1 MNYLKDPTMKK
12 NIEELSVND
21 NNINIPGQ
29 LDKVSVKKLFTMIIK
44 KETWNSSQQQDSSE
58 ALVDIFNCF
67 KEEGN
72 NGPFN
77 FCQFTSNLRLTCT
90 SCHQIGYSGESI
102 QNVMTVPIT
111 GEEIADMREALM
123 NRLNNFNEVRQC
135 RNCNNEGLTEKV
147 QFIQTGQFFHL
158 QIASIGEIPC
168 IPLQDFKITLSSGIV
183 KKYELECIIQR
194 SGSTANNGHYWS
206 NIKKMAHGMKQMTR
220 L

>member
-1 MNYLKDPTMKK
+1 MG
-12 NIEELSVND
+12 SVND

-44 KETWNSSQQQDSSE
+44 KEAWNSSQQQDSSE
-58 ALVDIFNCF
+58 ALVDILNCF

-77 FCQFTSNLRLTCT
+77 FCQFTSNLRFTCT
-90 SCHQIGYSGESI
+90 SCPEIGDSEESI

-123 NRLNNFNEVRQC
+123 NRLNNFNEVGQC
-135 RNCNNEGLTEKV
+135 RNCNNEGITEKV

-168 IPLQDFKITLSSGIV
+168 IPLQGFKITLSSGIV

>member
-1 MNYLKDPTMKK
+1 MGLQVLLHMVKSVPNEDYQYTDVKIQAFMNYLKDPTKKK
-12 NIEELSVND
+12 NRIKLCVND
-21 NNINIPGQ
+21 NNISIPGG
-29 LDKVSVKKLFTMIIK
+29 LDQVSVKKLFTMIIK

-77 FCQFTSNLRLTCT
+77 FCQFTSKLRFTCT
-90 SCHQIGYSGESI
+90 SCPEIGYSEESI

-135 RNCNNEGLTEKV
+135 RNCNNEGITEKV
-147 QFIQTGQFFHL
+147 QFIQT
-158 QIASIGEIPC
+158 A
-168 IPLQDFKITLSSGIV
+168 
-183 KKYELECIIQR
+183 
-194 SGSTANNGHYWS
+194 
-206 NIKKMAHGMKQMTR
+206 
-220 L
+220 